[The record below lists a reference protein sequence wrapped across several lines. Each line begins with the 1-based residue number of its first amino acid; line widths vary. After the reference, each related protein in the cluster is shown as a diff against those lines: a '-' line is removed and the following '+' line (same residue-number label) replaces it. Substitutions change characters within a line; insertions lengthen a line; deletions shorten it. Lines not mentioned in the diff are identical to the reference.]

1 MVNFCWRKD
10 ISVTYHSID
19 TYQNESAIFL
29 VSTGSLLLNL
39 HKNQSKMKRYKLN
52 GTYYYCPVDLTL
64 QIVGGRWK
72 GIVIWNLRENKMRFG
87 ELKKVLVTINDKM
100 LSQVLKELEMQGV
113 VNRKVYEVVPPKVE
127 YSLTEEGQ
135 KLLPIMQAMNDYGQN
150 FEV

>member
-1 MVNFCWRKD
+1 
-10 ISVTYHSID
+10 
-19 TYQNESAIFL
+19 
-29 VSTGSLLLNL
+29 
-39 HKNQSKMKRYKLN
+39 MKRYKLN

-64 QIVGGRWK
+64 QIIGGRWK
-72 GIVIWNLRENKMRFG
+72 GIVIWNLRDNKMRFG

-127 YSLTEEGQ
+127 YSLTEEGR
-135 KLLPIMQAMNDYGQN
+135 KLLPIMQAMNDYGQY